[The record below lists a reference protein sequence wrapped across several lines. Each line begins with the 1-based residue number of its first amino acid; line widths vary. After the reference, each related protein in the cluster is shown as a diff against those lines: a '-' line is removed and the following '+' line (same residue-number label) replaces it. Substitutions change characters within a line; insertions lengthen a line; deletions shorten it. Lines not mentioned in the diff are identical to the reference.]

1 MTSEILTSSNLLA
14 LATLTLLEIVLGLDN
29 LIFIS
34 ILVEKIEYSK
44 QALART
50 IGISLALVTRI
61 LLLLSISWI
70 MKLTEPVLN
79 VASFSFSG
87 RDLILLIGGLFL
99 IGKATHEIHEKIEH
113 KEIVSSQRTKKA
125 SFFSIVIQIAIL
137 DIVFSLDSVIT
148 AVGMVDN
155 LAIMIT
161 AIVISMIIMLISART
176 ISDFINKHPTF
187 KILALS
193 FLILIGVVLVSESLG
208 QHISKS
214 TIYFS
219 IAFSMFVE
227 FINMKIKEKEV
238 Q

>member
-1 MTSEILTSSNLLA
+1 MTSEIITSSNLLA

-34 ILVEKIEYSK
+34 ILVEKLEYSK

-79 VASFSFSG
+79 VGSFSFSG

-113 KEIVSSQRTKKA
+113 KESVSSQRSKKA
-125 SFFSIVIQIAIL
+125 SFISIVIQIALL
-137 DIVFSLDSVIT
+137 DIIFSLDSVIT

-155 LAIMIT
+155 LTIMIT
-161 AIVISMIIMLISART
+161 AIIISMIIMLVSART

>member
-1 MTSEILTSSNLLA
+1 MTLEILTYSNLLA
-14 LATLTLLEIVLGLDN
+14 LITLTLLEIVLGLDN

-34 ILVEKIEYSK
+34 ILVEKLEHSK

-50 IGISLALVTRI
+50 IGISLALITRI
-61 LLLLSISWI
+61 ILLLSISWI
-70 MKLTEPVLN
+70 MKLTEPVL
-79 VASFSFSG
+79 SIGEFSFSG

-99 IGKATHEIHEKIEH
+99 IGKATHEIHEKIDH
-113 KEIVSSQRTKKA
+113 KETITTDRKKRA
-125 SFFSIVIQIAIL
+125 SFFPIVIQIALL

-155 LAIMIT
+155 ITIMIT
-161 AIVISMIIMLISART
+161 AIVISMIIMLLSARS

-219 IAFSMFVE
+219 IGFSMFVE